1 MYFTAT
7 SPYVLMFVLLIRG
20 VTLEGASTGLRYYLL
35 PEWSRLLDPQVWQLL
50 GEGFFFVYFARCTLV
65 HVGNSHLD
73 HLGYIPRGDL
83 IETVM
88 LPSIINM

>member
-35 PEWSRLLDPQVWQLL
+35 PEWGRLADPQVLL
-50 GEGFFFVYFARCTLV
+50 LV
-65 HVGNSHLD
+65 LKCRVG
-73 HLGYIPRGDL
+73 
-83 IETVM
+83 
-88 LPSIINM
+88 

>member
-35 PEWSRLLDPQVWQLL
+35 PEWSRLLDPQVGDQLV
-50 GEGFFFVYFARCTLV
+50 GKGFSLV
-65 HVGNSHLD
+65 WFCIL
-73 HLGYIPRGDL
+73 
-83 IETVM
+83 
-88 LPSIINM
+88 